1 MAAVAAV
8 VAATTTT
15 TTTSP
20 LPVCSYCSSER
31 VLYTCKCG
39 GPVYCTQRCQARHW
53 VAPGSGGHHRTC
65 EAALV
70 VPGGPV
76 GVRSPYIGAA
86 ASPSTNDKDVRRSNR
101 PNNRNVFEALN
112 SGDAELVSEVQ
123 QELQPF
129 DIYVRLIER
138 TPFWRENI
146 DTQNQYTVFAPDNGA
161 MIAWLRTL
169 GLARFLQQAVV
180 IGGSSVLPVDLAKTV
195 DAFYALDAE
204 RLARAHTVLL
214 AHFIPKVRPLFT
226 GLERGPRPIDRV
238 APVQRRGL
246 SPLTALGVDTE
257 WDPVWA
263 ALPDERFF
271 RARYRQLR
279 VAKNSNRGKPLR
291 RGGGSSPLKAGF
303 TVRFLAGGGADAEI
317 VNDEAYI
324 LRPRNG
330 YVYRIGEV
338 LGRNIDPPTRAELAT
353 LPKDL
358 VTAAEKREAAAAAA
372 ATGAATTTR
381 TNEQSAS
388 GEDPESAA
396 E

>member
-1 MAAVAAV
+1 MASTQRVAAAAV
-8 VAATTTT
+8 T
-15 TTTSP
+15 P
-20 LPVCSYCSSER
+20 LPVCSYCGSER

-53 VAPGSGGHHRTC
+53 VVAGSGGHHRTC

-70 VPGGPV
+70 VQGGPV

-169 GLARFLQQAVV
+169 GLAQFLQQAVV

-246 SPLTALGVDTE
+246 SPLTALGVDPE

-291 RGGGSSPLKAGF
+291 RGGGGGGGSPLKAGF

-372 ATGAATTTR
+372 TGATTAG
-381 TNEQSAS
+381 TNEQSS
-388 GEDPESAA
+388 TGEESESVA